1 MRRIFFIGYMGSG
14 KTTFGRLIAKSQ
26 KLLFV
31 DLDEYIEKKYS
42 KSIVTLFDEFGES
55 QFRQIER
62 DALHEVAQLEN
73 CLIATGG
80 GTPCYF
86 DNMEYMNSVGD
97 TVYLR
102 TTVHELFDRL
112 KLSCNKRP
120 LLSQKSDQEL
130 ESHIAE
136 MLGKR
141 KVCYMRSKYIL
152 DTDDLNLE
160 NLDSRFLAV
169 FEV

>member
-31 DLDEYIEKKYS
+31 DLDEYIEEKYS
-42 KSIVTLFDEFGES
+42 KSIFTLFDEVGEN
-55 QFRQIER
+55 QFREIER
-62 DALHEVAQLEN
+62 DALHEVAPLEN
-73 CLIATGG
+73 SLIATGG
-80 GTPCYF
+80 GTPCFY

-97 TVYLR
+97 TVYLKA
-102 TTVHELFDRL
+102 TVNELLDRL

-120 LLSQKSDQEL
+120 LLSQKTDQEL
-130 ESHIAE
+130 ETHITE

-141 KVCYMRSKYIL
+141 EDYYMRSKYIL
-152 DTDDLNLE
+152 DTKDLNLE

-169 FEV
+169 FEA